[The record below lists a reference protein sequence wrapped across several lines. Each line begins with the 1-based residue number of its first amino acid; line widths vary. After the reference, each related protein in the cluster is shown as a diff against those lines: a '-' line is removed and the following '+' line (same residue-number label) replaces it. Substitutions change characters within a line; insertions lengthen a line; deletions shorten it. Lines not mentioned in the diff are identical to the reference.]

1 VCTLSDSGTNL
12 LTQSFAAVRQHLS
25 PFLMQL
31 ASRGRRLACAGP
43 HFPLRCRDRVFMT
56 KKVNDPDFWRSRGE
70 EVLTMADNMREP
82 GSRAVLLRIANDYER
97 IARFVEERLRRTAVV
112 GVEK

>member
-1 VCTLSDSGTNL
+1 
-12 LTQSFAAVRQHLS
+12 
-25 PFLMQL
+25 MQL
-31 ASRGRRLACAGP
+31 ASRGRRLACGGP
-43 HFPLRCRDRVFMT
+43 YFPLRCRDRVFMT